1 MEPLFLAVISGCDAG
16 LLRKALHEVYVPR
29 IQRGDSSFAANILG
43 ARGALLTVLAHFF
56 EQGHWG
62 SLAET
67 RTEGQSLTPED
78 QLFILMQAG
87 LYLTATRGFQ
97 SPEARICYYHA
108 EPLCHSLNR
117 PLQLYLAL
125 MGHYRFSLVTDRLTA
140 TMQTAK
146 RIYSLAQEQNDAALL
161 IGAYRALASTLYFIG
176 DFRYARQHAL
186 RAVEIWRS
194 GVPQSAAEEVIA
206 PAVGSLCFD
215 ALSQWHLAQIASSK
229 ETMAEAI
236 SLAKELNHMHALA
249 VALCFAGFL
258 GQFERNPAEVERWTS
273 DLIELSTRQHFTF
286 WLHAGET
293 LRGWA
298 RSVAGDTTEGVAWI
312 EEGIE
317 NMRTGG
323 WRLCLPYALAC
334 KAEALHLA
342 DRTSEALEAIR
353 EAERVVER
361 SEERWW
367 CAELYRLRGVF
378 LAALGAAEAEIE
390 ASFRAA
396 IRIAK
401 EQKSISL
408 ATRAEASYAE
418 YRRQKATASRGAGV
432 RLPV

>member
-1 MEPLFLAVISGCDAG
+1 
-16 LLRKALHEVYVPR
+16 
-29 IQRGDSSFAANILG
+29 
-43 ARGALLTVLAHFF
+43 
-56 EQGHWG
+56 
-62 SLAET
+62 
-67 RTEGQSLTPED
+67 
-78 QLFILMQAG
+78 
-87 LYLTATRGFQ
+87 
-97 SPEARICYYHA
+97 
-108 EPLCHSLNR
+108 
-117 PLQLYLAL
+117 

-146 RIYSLAQEQNDAALL
+146 RIYSLAQGQNDAALL

-194 GVPQSAAEEVIA
+194 GVPQSAVEEVIA

-215 ALSQWHLAQIASSK
+215 ALSQWHLAQIASCK

-258 GQFERNPAEVERWTS
+258 GQFERNPADVERWTS

-298 RSVAGDTTEGVAWI
+298 RSVAGDTTEGIAWI

-317 NMRTGG
+317 NMRAG
-323 WRLCLPYALAC
+323 
-334 KAEALHLA
+334 
-342 DRTSEALEAIR
+342 
-353 EAERVVER
+353 ERVVER

-367 CAELYRLRGVF
+367 SAELRRLSGVF
-378 LAALGAAEAEIE
+378 LTALGTEEAQIDAAFCE
-390 ASFRAA
+390 A
-396 IRIAK
+396 IRIAR
-401 EQKSISL
+401 EQDSL
-408 ATRAEASYAE
+408 SLEKRAEETYAE
-418 YRRQKATASRGAGV
+418 YRRHKASRPEGRGF
-432 RLPV
+432 RLAFWVPSD